1 MSLPP
6 LASVEDVAARM
17 FRDLTDV
24 ELARTEM
31 LLGDASAVI
40 RSYTRCPFT
49 TRRAT
54 ERIRPVGYRVRL
66 PHKPVTAVHSVA
78 LLINARPI
86 TVAGFT
92 WDGTDEVWLAD
103 MGVIINLAETASEW
117 LATHTP
123 VAEVDYTS
131 GFAEVPRDVISV
143 ACSMIT
149 RSLSAP
155 GGGGIIS
162 QGVGEYTYRLSDAA
176 AQGPLTLTDAEKA
189 VLSAYRPAGTAIELR
204 W

>member
-1 MSLPP
+1 MPLPT
-6 LASVEDVAARM
+6 LATVDDVQARM
-17 FRDLTDV
+17 FRDLTDI
-24 ELARTEM
+24 ELARTEV

-40 RSYTRCPFT
+40 RNYTRTNFT
-49 TRRAT
+49 SVRAT
-54 ERIRPVGYRVRL
+54 ERIRPIGYRVRL
-66 PHKPVTAVHSVA
+66 PHKPVTAVHAVSLV
-78 LLINARPI
+78 INTLPLA
-86 TVAGFT
+86 VAGYT

-103 MGVIINLAETASEW
+103 WGMIINLAETASEW

-131 GFAEVPRDVISV
+131 GFAEIPQDVISV

-155 GGGGIIS
+155 GGGGIIT
-162 QGVGEYTYRLSDAA
+162 QAVGEYSYRLSDAA
-176 AQGPLTLTDAEKA
+176 AQGPLTLTDSEKA
-189 VLSAYRPAGTAIELR
+189 VLSAYRGAGTAVELR

>member
-1 MSLPP
+1 
-6 LASVEDVAARM
+6 M
-17 FRDLTDV
+17 FRDLTES
-24 ELARTEM
+24 ELARTEV
-31 LLGDASAVI
+31 LAADASAVI
-40 RSYTRCPFT
+40 RNFCRRKFISV
-49 TRRAT
+49 RAT

-66 PHKPVTAVHSVA
+66 PHKPVTAVHRVS
-78 LLINARPI
+78 LIINSLPI
-86 TVAGFT
+86 AVAGYT
-92 WDGTDEVWLAD
+92 WDGTDEIWLAD
-103 MGVIINLAETASEW
+103 WGMIINLAETASEW

-131 GFAEVPRDVISV
+131 GDAEVPRDVVSV

-162 QGVGEYTYRLSDAA
+162 QAVGEYTYRLSDAA

-189 VLSAYRPAGTAIELR
+189 VLSAYRPAGTVVELR